1 MKNTKQRI
9 QHYKAKTHF
18 DTVTLMYES
27 TFDLTYEQIA
37 RYQPKHVWLI
47 EMCKKILGKEG
58 VVSIL
63 YNHYISYAEEILRI
77 FEKFKGETMKTEIRI
92 IFEKWTKRG
101 LDQDILN
108 KIGFTIWGK
117 LSKAERF
124 PCVFPIYLG

>member
-1 MKNTKQRI
+1 MKNAKQRT
-9 QHYKAKTHF
+9 QHYKTKTHF

-27 TFDLTYEQIA
+27 TFDLAYEQITK
-37 RYQPKHVWLI
+37 YQPKHVWLI
-47 EMCKKILGKEG
+47 KMCKEILEKEG
-58 VVSIL
+58 IVSIL
-63 YNHYISYAEEILRI
+63 FNHYISYAEEILRI

-92 IFEKWTKRG
+92 IFEKWVKRG